1 MDFDD
6 IWIILLRFCMIVCF
20 VVLILIVGR
29 QDELE
34 KRIDNLEQSLG
45 TKDKELESYL
55 IKDK

>member
-29 QDELE
+29 QDKLE